1 MPVRKVPRA
10 TQILYHQFL
19 AMSAKTGLTA
29 GKGAQNLPEALFLL
43 VSQLCSTPESHGGH
57 WDHCQAL
64 PSLAWKP
71 RLVASLLPLF
81 SPSLSPSWIGN
92 VQWLHPLYHL
102 ICFLIWSWAAMW
114 LIKGRCELSSSQR
127 SPCIQTNML
136 IHCLFACI
144 YLPLLLP
151 TISKYIHSLP
161 ILPPPIYTFFLLSFY
176 DRFILSLKIFLLQ
189 LIFYSRLK

>member
-1 MPVRKVPRA
+1 
-10 TQILYHQFL
+10 
-19 AMSAKTGLTA
+19 MST
-29 GKGAQNLPEALFLL
+29 
-43 VSQLCSTPESHGGH
+43 ES
-57 WDHCQAL
+57 L
-64 PSLAWKP
+64 SSLAQP
-71 RLVASLLPLF
+71 SPVAPAALRIKINSWTLTGRCCTTADPSPNLFPLSRSF
-81 SPSLSPSWIGN
+81 TPSWIGN